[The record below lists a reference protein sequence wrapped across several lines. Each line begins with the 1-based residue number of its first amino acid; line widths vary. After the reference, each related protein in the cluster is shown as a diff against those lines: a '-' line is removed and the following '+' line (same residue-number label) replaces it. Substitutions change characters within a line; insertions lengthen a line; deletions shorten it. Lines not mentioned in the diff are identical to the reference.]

1 MKSSMI
7 KAKRCLF
14 DYDYFPTLVL
24 TKSGYKG
31 LNHFISAKRLPSSY
45 IDVFHLSHYQ
55 TNTCKSIKW
64 AVKHENHLLIERRWL
79 IGLINLN
86 YAVTHW
92 LAPAVLY
99 NLTAAASCTLSGALA
114 GD

>member
-1 MKSSMI
+1 MG
-7 KAKRCLF
+7 C
-14 DYDYFPTLVL
+14 
-24 TKSGYKG
+24 
-31 LNHFISAKRLPSSY
+31 
-45 IDVFHLSHYQ
+45 
-55 TNTCKSIKW
+55 
-64 AVKHENHLLIERRWL
+64 KHENHLLIERRWL